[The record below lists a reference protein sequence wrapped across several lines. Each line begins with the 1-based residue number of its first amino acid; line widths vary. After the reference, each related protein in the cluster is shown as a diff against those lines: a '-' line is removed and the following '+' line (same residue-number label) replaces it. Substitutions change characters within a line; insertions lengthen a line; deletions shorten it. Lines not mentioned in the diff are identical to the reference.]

1 MTLRIKYGENSFNN
15 YIFEAPDN
23 NSEPPPYLQQAA
35 YLVAKNKE
43 PGLELDT
50 IPENDDYI
58 FDELVLGDL
67 TGAYRLES
75 YGAQCFIQMFQPQ
88 DISDL
93 IYILALDCPGPLLS
107 GALSEYIDR
116 KSQNLPISYMHPGLK
131 PILRNSHGAIL
142 YRNQVVEIAKSI
154 GGYAAEEANELRMT
168 LEECLP
174 GEIRNHQHRFISGAV
189 KNWLDQPIAERIFE
203 RIAWFS
209 RYDFRD
215 EWQAADHA
223 LMAYRSAYLKIH
235 YPEEYMTAMDNC
247 MGTKVQPSCNAC
259 ETTADLKPL
268 VTRFMQARITAED
281 FSGKAN
287 TICDRLYA
295 ELFGLSITTNKPR

>member
-1 MTLRIKYGENSFNN
+1 MPLRIKYGESNLTE
-15 YIFEAPDN
+15 YTFETPDDY
-23 NSEPPPYLQQAA
+23 SEPPAYLQQAV

-50 IPENDDYI
+50 IPENDEYI
-58 FDELVLGDL
+58 FDELVLGDVS
-67 TGAYRLES
+67 GVYRLES
-75 YGAQCFIQMFQPQ
+75 YGAQCFTQMLLPRN
-88 DISDL
+88 IPDL
-93 IYILALDCPGPLLS
+93 MYVLALDCPGPLLS
-107 GALSEYIDR
+107 GALAEYIDR
-116 KSQNLPISYMHPGLK
+116 KNSSLPISYMHSGLK
-131 PILRNSHGAIL
+131 PILKNSNGAIL
-142 YRNQVVEIAKSI
+142 YRDQVVEIAKAI
-154 GGYAAEEANELRMT
+154 AGYSEQEANELRIT
-168 LEECLP
+168 LESCLP
-174 GEIRNHQHRFISGAV
+174 GDIGNHRHRFVAGAV
-189 KNWLDQPIAERIFE
+189 KDWLDQPIAERIFE

-259 ETTADLKPL
+259 EATADLKPL

-287 TICDRLYA
+287 TIRDRLYA
-295 ELFGLSITTNKPR
+295 ELFGQNITSNKQ